1 VAEHLGG
8 TALQTVDY
16 HEQYGQGA
24 FVEALRHTRLRQ
36 ARRILELLKE
46 TDPSATS
53 LLDFGCGRGWFIEAA
68 RQTGRFR
75 LAGADSSPLAVD
87 LLRAN
92 GVEGMTV
99 PGDVTAPFSFDRLSF
114 QPEVLTLLDVV
125 EHFPGPVLTSTL
137 MDLVQRL
144 RSGLRLVIIKVP
156 VSNGLLYRIAS
167 ALSAFGFSA
176 PIEQLYQVGTTPPH
190 ESYFSKGSAL
200 ELLRKCGLELVRVE
214 FDRDFEATSLT
225 ARARALKALPR
236 LARISGETIALLVT
250 AFGFED
256 SVILLARPSDG
267 RDKRSEPSS

>member
-8 TALQTVDY
+8 ATLQTVDY
-16 HEQYGQGA
+16 HEQYGQGP

-46 TDPSATS
+46 ADPSATS
-53 LLDFGCGRGWFIEAA
+53 LLDFGCGRGWFLEVA

-75 LAGADSSPLAVD
+75 LAGADSSPLATD

-92 GVEGMTV
+92 GVEGITV
-99 PGDVTAPFSFDRLSF
+99 PADVVAPFGLGGLSL

-125 EHFPGPVLTSTL
+125 EHFPGPVLRSTL
-137 MDLVQRL
+137 MELVRCL
-144 RSGLRLVIIKVP
+144 RPSLRLVIIKVP

-167 ALSAFGFSA
+167 ALSAFGLSA
-176 PIEQLYQVGTTPPH
+176 PIEQLYQVGTSPPH

-200 ELLRKCGLELVRVE
+200 ELLRKCGLELVRME
-214 FDRDFEATSLT
+214 FDRDFEAASLT
-225 ARARALKALPR
+225 ARARALKGFPR
-236 LARISGETIALLVT
+236 LARIGGESVALLAA
-250 AFGFED
+250 AFGLED

-267 RDKRSEPSS
+267 RDKRSESAS